1 MSTLA
6 EKRSAVEAA
15 LEAYRACRAQEEA
28 EYGEDYV
35 EVTEMEDEGPAP
47 DPCAKV
53 FEKLLG
59 AIRAYEAAGGSRE
72 DFDFGEHKEAIY
84 RAL

>member
-1 MSTLA
+1 MLA
-6 EKRSAVEAA
+6 EKKSAVEAA
-15 LEAYRACRAQEEA
+15 FSAYRACRAREEA
-28 EYGEDYV
+28 EYGRDYL
-35 EVTEMEDEGPAP
+35 EVTKMEDEGPAP

-53 FEKLLG
+53 FEELLG
-59 AIRAYEAAGGSRE
+59 ALRAYEAAGGSRE